1 VRLQAVRSESS
12 FSPIFELNPVSGTGA
27 YKLGVNYAPGIIAQK
42 SAIAQGYAQNLW
54 LHGPEHYLTEVRLSR
69 FPPSTRSLNITQVGT
84 MNMFVVFKTKDG
96 GEYLFTILSFHALIF
111 KHV

>member
-1 VRLQAVRSESS
+1 M
-12 FSPIFELNPVSGTGA
+12 PIFELSPLSGTGA
-27 YKLGVNYAPGIIAQK
+27 YKLGVNYAPGIVAQK

-69 FPPSTRSLNITQVGT
+69 FPLLTRSFNITQVGT

-96 GEYLFTILSFHALIF
+96 GGYFITTLYFREFIWV